1 MKFNY
6 LGIAVPIL
14 CFVFSLYTFNEKK
27 KIAAEKNMLS
37 ERLSLMKE
45 DEELNYELVGR
56 KIFLEKNDF
65 INQLETFPINR
76 EYILVVFFSMK
87 HCNSCVQSEIE
98 MIENKLEK
106 SNIDILY
113 IANTE
118 EYGLAKRFALLNH
131 LKYKVLEDNFGQIT
145 NKVFSKEVSFV
156 KVFLVNGKVAYC
168 QTASPQNIERSY
180 KFIEKILKF
189 SE

>member
-1 MKFNY
+1 
-6 LGIAVPIL
+6 
-14 CFVFSLYTFNEKK
+14 
-27 KIAAEKNMLS
+27 
-37 ERLSLMKE
+37 
-45 DEELNYELVGR
+45 
-56 KIFLEKNDF
+56 
-65 INQLETFPINR
+65 
-76 EYILVVFFSMK
+76 
-87 HCNSCVQSEIE
+87 

-106 SNIDILY
+106 SNIDVLY